1 MPKGYPVGTMAI
13 GSAGAANAALMAAAI
28 LSLNNKDLAIKLD
41 EWRLKLSNSIADE
54 PTND

>member
-1 MPKGYPVGTMAI
+1 
-13 GSAGAANAALMAAAI
+13 
-28 LSLNNKDLAIKLD
+28 LSLNDKDLAIKLD